1 MVDPFADF
9 STRLGDNN
17 NNNSNESITPN
28 SHAKEE
34 ANSLSDWKDGRVTVE
49 PRPKTMKPPKS
60 GKSPTP
66 SASKKLVPSAALAS
80 PTTALEKRRARAA
93 SVTGATG
100 SSSSSSSSSGLV
112 STSLP
117 LAAFSSHTNSNS
129 SRRSQLGEQKGRS
142 LSVSILTDLF
152 EQKNEATAGENSIS
166 NITASSSRSKTPQPE
181 RETPRSKKKR
191 LLVAKQSQSLLTLS
205 LLDDNDG
212 DSPSSPTSRGASRN
226 ASVSRREQRKP
237 RERRRQSQHSTTTLS
252 PTMTAPDKAIQI
264 KLGNSSISSQSLSL
278 GIEEKRSQ
286 SRGRR
291 PRSESTKAAA
301 RRLSR
306 SEREP
311 TGRKVSLEEALTPTV
326 VQDALSAKKTSIAA
340 GKDTVAKVV
349 HKTSN
354 KAVKETSAATKE
366 AAKSS
371 SVVSNIDHLKLDEK
385 PHEEQPRL
393 RRPSVGDEST
403 TSRLHK
409 FPSNAPRVTGPKH
422 RHLSSSA
429 RELSLAGS
437 IVPVLVPVSTK
448 QQQEKQE
455 KASADSGAP
464 STRRLR
470 GSNRLHS
477 SMRDISS
484 SGGLSP
490 TRKQTGRRQ
499 MLSKKQPSSI
509 RSISLEDALPAMKQ
523 SKLHATHKRSALS
536 VSDTARRSRT
546 DDTMKSRSKRSTS
559 ASGRSASARTAAT
572 MGLSLSGRSSL
583 SASDPS
589 SRVRLLTSTFE
600 TESDK
605 DIFVEPIQQHLALQ
619 SIMNGSTTVVSLE
632 SDESDAE
639 SESSFLLV
647 PSHKPRGASR
657 SRKSRGRSSSKTR
670 TPTHHHDSFQLSP
683 HMKNLNLHLVGDNA
697 ALHRSSLAE
706 SDAPR
711 RRSSTPAHSSNHKDP
726 LTKSSV
732 RRRSSSRRSAD
743 DRIKRRSVSR
753 LSKKSE
759 RSHSLGG
766 EKKDMDKARHKR
778 YSYRHSK
785 SSLSAGT
792 GASSVASASEASEN
806 KQNTSAVEADKLTL
820 QGFLGLSQTT
830 RLNDRL
836 KNDKLNTGSCASTL
850 HESQGSLSMT
860 AKSCHPNLETSGLKS
875 LLDGNASSSSFSN
888 TDRRHHRRPSS
899 QSQRQS
905 RRRRHSAGQDSL
917 AQTLKHL
924 EPMVTPSSAPVSP
937 YQPHLS

>member
-1 MVDPFADF
+1 MECSVMVDPFGDF
-9 STRLGDNN
+9 SRLTD
-17 NNNSNESITPN
+17 STNESNTTN
-28 SHAKEE
+28 SHAKNEE
-34 ANSLSDWKDGRVTVE
+34 ANSHHSDWNEGRVE
-49 PRPKTMKPPKS
+49 PRLKTVVKPPKS

-66 SASKKLVPSAALAS
+66 TTTKKVPKDSLTS
-80 PTTALEKRRARAA
+80 PTTALEKRKARAA
-93 SVTGATG
+93 SATGAVTN
-100 SSSSSSSSSGLV
+100 GLV

-117 LAAFSSHTNSNS
+117 PTAFASNNNSNS
-129 SRRSQLGEQKGRS
+129 SRRNQLGEQKGRS

-152 EQKNEATAGENSIS
+152 EQKNETTAGENSSS
-166 NITASSSRSKTPQPE
+166 NITTASSSSRSKTPQPE

-205 LLDDNDG
+205 LLTDKDG
-212 DSPSSPTSRGASRN
+212 DSPPSSTSRGTSRG

-237 RERRRQSQHSTTTLS
+237 RERRRQSQLTLS
-252 PTMTAPDKAIQI
+252 PTITADKAT
-264 KLGNSSISSQSLSL
+264 KLGSSSSQSLSL

-311 TGRKVSLEEALTPTV
+311 AARKATLEEVLTPTTV
-326 VQDALSAKKTSIAA
+326 VKDTPSVKKATIAA
-340 GKDTVAKVV
+340 GKDTLTN
-349 HKTSN
+349 KTVNKTVN
-354 KAVKETSAATKE
+354 KAVNETSTATRE
-366 AAKSS
+366 ATVSS
-371 SVVSNIDHLKLDEK
+371 AVVTNIDHLELNEK
-385 PHEEQPRL
+385 PHKHNPQP
-393 RRPSVGDEST
+393 RRPSAGDETSSV

-409 FPSNAPRVTGPKH
+409 FPSNAPRVTGPRH

-437 IVPVLVPVSTK
+437 TVPVLVPVSTK

-455 KASADSGAP
+455 KALAASTAP
-464 STRRLR
+464 STRRSR
-470 GSNRLHS
+470 VSNKLHS
-477 SMRDISS
+477 SMSS
-484 SGGLSP
+484 FSTSGGLSP
-490 TRKQTGRRQ
+490 TQNQTGRRQ
-499 MLSKKQPSSI
+499 LLSNKQPSSA
-509 RSISLEDALPAMKQ
+509 RSISLEDALLVMKQ
-523 SKLHATHKRSALS
+523 SKHHGGRKRSSLS
-536 VSDTARRSRT
+536 VSDAAHRSRASRT
-546 DDTMKSRSKRSTS
+546 DDTLKSRSKRSTS
-559 ASGRSASARTAAT
+559 ASGRSVSARTTAA
-572 MGLSLSGRSSL
+572 MGLSVSGRSSL
-583 SASDPS
+583 STSDPS

-605 DIFVEPIQQHLALQ
+605 DIFVEPIQQFNALQ

-632 SDESDAE
+632 SDDSDAE

-683 HMKNLNLHLVGDNA
+683 HLKNLNLHLVGDNA
-697 ALHRSSLAE
+697 ALHQSSLVE

-711 RRSSTPAHSSNHKDP
+711 RRSSTPAHSSNHRDP
-726 LTKSSV
+726 LSKASG
-732 RRRSSSRRSAD
+732 RRRSSSRRSTE
-743 DRIKRRSVSR
+743 DRIMQRSLSR
-753 LSKKSE
+753 LSKKPSKKSE

-766 EKKDMDKARHKR
+766 ESRIMDKARHKR
-778 YSYRHSK
+778 HLYRHSK
-785 SSLSAGT
+785 SSLSTG
-792 GASSVASASEASEN
+792 GASSAASTSEAYE
-806 KQNTSAVEADKLTL
+806 KQQNISPVETDKLTL
-820 QGFLGLSQTT
+820 QGFLGLSQIT

-836 KNDKLNTGSCASTL
+836 KNDKLSTDSSASTL
-850 HESQGSLSMT
+850 HESQGSLSMS
-860 AKSCHPNLETSGLKS
+860 AKSCHPNLETSGLNS
-875 LLDGNASSSSFSN
+875 LLDGNASSSSLAT

-924 EPMVTPSSAPVSP
+924 EPMTTPSSAPVSP
-937 YQPHLS
+937 YDQRLS